1 MKLQLLL
8 AEETTRIHMK
18 SFFIV
23 FEATVLRNSKHN
35 GFSCLVALGFSFI
48 FFFFFLATLILK
60 PHSFVDSCPRS
71 HSNQLL
77 PNDKKKYERTL
88 LTHTVIYF
96 KAHSSYINIYIN
108 IFLFITN
115 TRQALVILS
124 AFVLKTKKYFHGVV
138 K

>member
-48 FFFFFLATLILK
+48 FFWATLILK

-77 PNDKKKYERTL
+77 PDDKKNMKEPC
-88 LTHTVIYF
+88 
-96 KAHSSYINIYIN
+96 
-108 IFLFITN
+108 
-115 TRQALVILS
+115 
-124 AFVLKTKKYFHGVV
+124 
-138 K
+138 